1 MVEIAHEL
9 LAGVS
14 GASDADAS
22 DADFLEQALVL
33 AEQLSPA
40 PSVDGEG
47 EIEVEDGSEG
57 GGEGAGESGVES
69 EGEGAIDEAN
79 GEVEG
84 SGKA

>member
-1 MVEIAHEL
+1 M
-9 LAGVS
+9 S